1 MTARLWIG
9 VGGAG
14 SADAPSLPSG
24 RRCEDFGHRDLA
36 DGLPEGFSSDA
47 ADPLASHAVV
57 EKVGSLSGRVL
68 RTLNDRDAL
77 GTFVSWDALDGQTDV
92 EVYVRASWT
101 HVGDPTSHGTRALA
115 VFTNRN
121 EAAPREYRLGVNIDG
136 AEAFKWDPSYDLA
149 LGRRQML
156 LSGDGRYDSLMVEPL
171 NVLLRVVGG
180 RVRGSMWTDDAP
192 WNTWLWDF
200 FDPSPSPLAG
210 GQVGWMAGLFNETLD
225 VEFISAGVGGADA
238 PMPGVS
244 AGFAPWR
251 PDVSVALADGV
262 ATFTG
267 SDFTDPAGR
276 THASSRWRVY
286 ALPVDDDSRYRVSA
300 PQLVH
305 DSDWQAEDLQT
316 RILTG
321 LSMGSEYG
329 VTVEYR
335 NQDGVTSA
343 PAMLTWFHLGASLA
357 RSGHQDGYD
366 LLGTVSPD
374 CNSVPADETV
384 TVAGMPPG
392 FSVLREHADG
402 QLTPY
407 SFLGGARFPTPM
419 VAGLDGSVTFTV
431 PEADGS
437 PVVALRLFGRTRRKS
452 GDAPTAVLDVETVR
466 EYLGRLAP
474 AHGVLPGDAYR
485 LHYRAAPARPTVSQT
500 SASGAVRLTSSAYS
514 GASPHAFTRWRV
526 WETHATCP
534 TLVYD
539 SGWSV
544 HLTQLD
550 VDPALLPAG
559 WSSLVT
565 ATFKDTTGALSE
577 PSVPLGA
584 TIPWAVPPVGVGA
597 GYVNTRAQM
606 VALAATLD
614 EASVDRRPDALSSD
628 YLSAHST
635 GPVALGDVSGGTVGH
650 TWRARFDPDS
660 SDVLLSR
667 ATDAGDAWGAEGVL
681 LHVTGAPLLE
691 LDVAFDQNARPVLC
705 CERATGAGGASQV
718 WLYRFDSLLGDYSF
732 TELDDGRTPRIVL
745 DDPFDTT
752 ASDLLVF
759 YMSDAADRLVF
770 RQQRDR
776 YATRIETPVSGVAS
790 YYVERAMRT
799 TDNRVR
805 VLGSVHDATRG
816 TWAFAKLDTS
826 LYPYHASTEG
836 VDLSAGALDSSL
848 DTILA
853 FASMDAEGVG
863 LSMGALDS
871 DLVEVLHI
879 LPTLPAEGVDL
890 SMGAAD
896 SLGLVTVLHVLP
908 SLPTEGVNVTGGAS
922 GGTLAVALI
931 IHGSQP
937 AEGVNISGGAL
948 SGSLVTV

>member
-1 MTARLWIG
+1 MSRIYKAGHSLMRSFTVTDDTGAAANADATPIGAALRNGVTDGAVAVTVAAHSTGVYHASFTIPGTYAAGDVVELVVTAAVGGVTTKAVVDSVRLVAFDPTDADALGVGNLDTNVGSRLAYADYTAPDNAGIGALGDAVDALQPGRRRRRRTHGGPGSLAFAQPGGLRLDRGNGHHLRHGRRHRALGGERHHAGGPAHRVHRSDHMTARLWIG

-452 GDAPTAVLDVETVR
+452 GDAPTAVLDV
-466 EYLGRLAP
+466 
-474 AHGVLPGDAYR
+474 
-485 LHYRAAPARPTVSQT
+485 
-500 SASGAVRLTSSAYS
+500 
-514 GASPHAFTRWRV
+514 
-526 WETHATCP
+526 
-534 TLVYD
+534 
-539 SGWSV
+539 
-544 HLTQLD
+544 
-550 VDPALLPAG
+550 
-559 WSSLVT
+559 
-565 ATFKDTTGALSE
+565 
-577 PSVPLGA
+577 
-584 TIPWAVPPVGVGA
+584 
-597 GYVNTRAQM
+597 
-606 VALAATLD
+606 
-614 EASVDRRPDALSSD
+614 
-628 YLSAHST
+628 
-635 GPVALGDVSGGTVGH
+635 
-650 TWRARFDPDS
+650 
-660 SDVLLSR
+660 
-667 ATDAGDAWGAEGVL
+667 
-681 LHVTGAPLLE
+681 
-691 LDVAFDQNARPVLC
+691 
-705 CERATGAGGASQV
+705 
-718 WLYRFDSLLGDYSF
+718 
-732 TELDDGRTPRIVL
+732 
-745 DDPFDTT
+745 
-752 ASDLLVF
+752 
-759 YMSDAADRLVF
+759 
-770 RQQRDR
+770 
-776 YATRIETPVSGVAS
+776 
-790 YYVERAMRT
+790 
-799 TDNRVR
+799 
-805 VLGSVHDATRG
+805 
-816 TWAFAKLDTS
+816 
-826 LYPYHASTEG
+826 
-836 VDLSAGALDSSL
+836 
-848 DTILA
+848 
-853 FASMDAEGVG
+853 
-863 LSMGALDS
+863 
-871 DLVEVLHI
+871 
-879 LPTLPAEGVDL
+879 
-890 SMGAAD
+890 
-896 SLGLVTVLHVLP
+896 
-908 SLPTEGVNVTGGAS
+908 
-922 GGTLAVALI
+922 
-931 IHGSQP
+931 
-937 AEGVNISGGAL
+937 
-948 SGSLVTV
+948 